1 MTDTKYLLAIDPGK
15 SSGLALLSYGDH
27 PVELVQAWQP
37 EGGLGGLASWF
48 SQHTEDSHFF
58 VGWVLP
64 ELGEVGYFSD
74 EAPLVIC
81 EKFVPLS
88 GGGFSQTLDSTEP
101 LRIEGALVWQG
112 LMPDYSPGEKRWQRP
127 NSMYRYGGSN
137 LAEKKKRA
145 RAFLKAN
152 DLYTMPK
159 DLGTKD
165 SNDAMSATLHGV
177 AYLLTTEKHKPTW
190 DLVSNWAEEN

>member
-1 MTDTKYLLAIDPGK
+1 MTDTRYILSLDPGK
-15 SSGLALLSYGDH
+15 SSGVALLSYGDH

-37 EGGLGGLASWF
+37 EGGLMGLVEWF
-48 SQHTEDSHFF
+48 RDHTEDSPFF
-58 VGWVLP
+58 TGWVLP
-64 ELGEVGYFSD
+64 ELGEVGYFYD
-74 EAPLVIC
+74 EAPTVIC

-101 LRIEGALVWQG
+101 LRIEGALVWEG
-112 LMPDYSPGEKRWQRP
+112 LMPDYSAAEKRWQRP
-127 NSMYRYGGSN
+127 NAMYRYGGQS

-152 DLYTMPK
+152 DLYVMPK

-177 AYLLTTEKHKPTW
+177 AYLATTVKHKPTW
-190 DLVSNWAEEN
+190 ELIQKWGEDN

>member
-1 MTDTKYLLAIDPGK
+1 MTEYILSLDPGK

-27 PVELVQAWQP
+27 PACLEQAWQI
-37 EGGLGGLASWF
+37 EGGLAGITRWFADASDFGYGVRESWLFGEHRFPPYLDGL
-48 SQHTEDSHFF
+48 T
-58 VGWVLP
+58 
-64 ELGEVGYFSD
+64 
-74 EAPLVIC
+74 VIC

-101 LRIEGALVWQG
+101 LRIEGALVWGG
-112 LMPDYSPGEKRWQRP
+112 LMPDYSAGEKRWQRP
-127 NSMYRYGGSN
+127 SAMYRYGGQS
-137 LAEKKKRA
+137 LSEKKKRA

-152 DLYTMPK
+152 DLYVMPK

-177 AYLLTTEKHKPTW
+177 AYLATTVKHKPTW
-190 DLVSNWAEEN
+190 ELIQKWGEEN